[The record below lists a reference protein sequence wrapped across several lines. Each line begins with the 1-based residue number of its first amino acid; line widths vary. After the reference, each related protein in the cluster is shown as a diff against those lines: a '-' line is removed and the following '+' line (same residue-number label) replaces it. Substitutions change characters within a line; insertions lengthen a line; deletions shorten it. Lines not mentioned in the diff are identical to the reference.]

1 MLRLSFAVE
10 DANGPRQV
18 DVGPASLVAWERKT
32 GRKVSQFAE
41 GIGAEDMAW
50 LVWHADKRAGN
61 TTIRLRG
68 VPRDHRRPDE
78 GNLPKARR
86 TRVRPPTDTRD
97 RRGHASRPV
106 PRGPDRRAE
115 LDTLVDILKAR

>member
-61 TTIRLRG
+61 VTIGFDEYLETIL
-68 VPRDHRRPDE
+68 DLTE
-78 GNLPKARR
+78 GNLPKA
-86 TRVRPPTDTRD
+86 TS
-97 RRGHASRPV
+97 GE
-106 PRGPDRRAE
+106 GPSAG
-115 LDTLVDILKAR
+115 